1 MGWDAATI
9 ADVCEPAE
17 LRDPRQDPAGK
28 FHYVD
33 ISGIDRTC
41 KAIAEHQTL
50 SGADAPSR
58 ARKAIRKDDV
68 LVSTVRPNLNAV
80 AMVPA
85 DLDGHIASTGFC
97 VLRPNRAVIEPRY
110 LFYRTFTPEFV
121 TALTA
126 RVRGISYPAVSDKDV
141 KQVEVP
147 LPPLAEQRR
156 IVEILDRADDLR
168 RLRAEADAR
177 VNRILPSLFVRMFG
191 DPATNSMHWP
201 IKRIGE
207 MCDIVSGATPRTE
220 RPEFWGGGIPW
231 ATPKDL
237 SEHDGWSLD
246 RTARTLTGEGLA
258 SCSAAVIPEG
268 SVLLSSRAPIGLV
281 AVAGMPMCTN
291 QGFKNLVCGLDVDP
305 WYLFGWCRIRT
316 TYLQSLGRGAT
327 FKEISKRIVESI
339 ELPLPPM
346 QRQRRF
352 RSRLM
357 NLTSIHRA
365 RIQSAR
371 RIANLFRVL
380 LGRAFSGS
388 LTASW
393 REAHM
398 DEILQE
404 MEQKASRIAHSEEV
418 R

>member
-1 MGWDAATI
+1 MGWDVATI

-17 LRDPRQDPAGK
+17 LRDPRRDPAGEC
-28 FHYVD
+28 HYVD

-41 KAIAEHQTL
+41 KVIAEHQTL
-50 SGADAPSR
+50 LGVDAPSR
-58 ARKAIRKDDV
+58 ARKAIRKNDV

-85 DLDGHIASTGFC
+85 YLDGHIASTGFC
-97 VLRPNRAVIEPRY
+97 VLRPNPTFIEPRY
-110 LFYRTFTPEFV
+110 LFYRTITPGFV
-121 TALTA
+121 TALVA
-126 RVRGISYPAVSDKDV
+126 QVRGASYPAVSDRDV
-141 KQVEVP
+141 MQIEVP

-168 RLRAEADAR
+168 RLRAEADAKA
-177 VNRILPSLFVRMFG
+177 NRILPSLFVRMFG

-207 MCDIVSGATPRTE
+207 VCDVVSGATPKTE
-220 RPEFWGGGIPW
+220 RPELWGGGIPW

-237 SEHDGWSLD
+237 SELDGWSLD

-258 SCSAAVIPEG
+258 NCSAAMVPEG

-281 AVAGMPMCTN
+281 AIAGVPMCTN
-291 QGFKNLVCGLDVDP
+291 QGFKNLVCGPDVDP
-305 WYLFGWCRIRT
+305 WYLFGWCKIRT

-365 RIQSAR
+365 RVQSAR
-371 RIANLFRVL
+371 CIADLFGVL

-393 REAHM
+393 REAHL

-404 MEQKASRIAHSEEV
+404 KQQKVGGIALLEEA

>member
-41 KAIAEHQTL
+41 KAIAEHRTL

-58 ARKAIRKDDV
+58 ARKAIRKGDV

-110 LFYRTFTPEFV
+110 LFYRTLTPEFV

-156 IVEILDRADDLR
+156 IVEILDPADDLR

-177 VNRILPSLFVRMFG
+177 ANRILPSLFVRMFG

-201 IKRIGE
+201 TKRIGE
-207 MCDIVSGATPRTE
+207 VCDIVSGATPKTE

-237 SEHDGWSLD
+237 SELDGWSLD

-291 QGFKNLVCGLDVDP
+291 QGFKNLVCGPDVDP

-404 MEQKASRIAHSEEV
+404 MEQKASRIAHSEDV

>member
-1 MGWDAATI
+1 MGWNVATI

-58 ARKAIRKDDV
+58 ARKAIHKNDV

-85 DLDGHIASTGFC
+85 YLDGHIASTGFC

-110 LFYRTFTPEFV
+110 LFYRTLTPEFV
-121 TALTA
+121 TTLVAQ
-126 RVRGISYPAVSDKDV
+126 VRGANYPAVSDRDV
-141 KQVEVP
+141 MQVEVP
-147 LPPLAEQRR
+147 LPPLAEQHR

-168 RLRAEADAR
+168 RLRAEADAKA
-177 VNRILPSLFVRMFG
+177 NRILPSLFIRMFG

-207 MCDIVSGATPRTE
+207 VCDIVSGATPKTE

-237 SEHDGWSLD
+237 SELDGWSLD
-246 RTARTLTGEGLA
+246 HTARTLTGEGLA
-258 SCSAAVIPEG
+258 SCSAAMVPEG

-291 QGFKNLVCGLDVDP
+291 QGFKNLVCGSDVDP
-305 WYLFGWCRIRT
+305 WYLFGWCKIRT

-327 FKEISKRIVESI
+327 FKEVSKRIVESI

-357 NLTSIHRA
+357 NLTSIHRT

-371 RIANLFRVL
+371 RIANLFGVL
-380 LGRAFSGS
+380 LGGAFSGS

-398 DEILQE
+398 SEILQE
-404 MEQKASRIAHSEEV
+404 MEQKAGRVVHSEEV

>member
-58 ARKAIRKDDV
+58 ARKAIRKGDV

-85 DLDGHIASTGFC
+85 YLDGHIASTGFC

-110 LFYRTFTPEFV
+110 LFYRTLTPEFV

-177 VNRILPSLFVRMFG
+177 ANRILPPLFVRMFG

-207 MCDIVSGATPRTE
+207 VCDIVSGATPRTE

-237 SEHDGWSLD
+237 SELDGWSLD

-258 SCSAAVIPEG
+258 SCSAAMVPEG

-291 QGFKNLVCGLDVDP
+291 QGFKNLVCGPDVDP

-380 LGRAFSGS
+380 LGKAFSGS

-404 MEQKASRIAHSEEV
+404 MEQKASRIAHSEDV

>member
-1 MGWDAATI
+1 
-9 ADVCEPAE
+9 
-17 LRDPRQDPAGK
+17 
-28 FHYVD
+28 
-33 ISGIDRTC
+33 
-41 KAIAEHQTL
+41 
-50 SGADAPSR
+50 
-58 ARKAIRKDDV
+58 
-68 LVSTVRPNLNAV
+68 
-80 AMVPA
+80 MV
-85 DLDGHIASTGFC
+85 
-97 VLRPNRAVIEPRY
+97 
-110 LFYRTFTPEFV
+110 
-121 TALTA
+121 
-126 RVRGISYPAVSDKDV
+126 
-141 KQVEVP
+141 
-147 LPPLAEQRR
+147 
-156 IVEILDRADDLR
+156 
-168 RLRAEADAR
+168 
-177 VNRILPSLFVRMFG
+177 
-191 DPATNSMHWP
+191 
-201 IKRIGE
+201 
-207 MCDIVSGATPRTE
+207 
-220 RPEFWGGGIPW
+220 
-231 ATPKDL
+231 
-237 SEHDGWSLD
+237 
-246 RTARTLTGEGLA
+246 
-258 SCSAAVIPEG
+258 PEG

-291 QGFKNLVCGLDVDP
+291 QGFKNLVCGPDVDP
-305 WYLFGWCRIRT
+305 WYLFGWCKIRT

-352 RSRLM
+352 RSRLT

-404 MEQKASRIAHSEEV
+404 MERKASRTAHSEEV

>member
-58 ARKAIRKDDV
+58 ARKAIRKGDV

-85 DLDGHIASTGFC
+85 YLDGHIASTGFC

-110 LFYRTFTPEFV
+110 LFYRTLTPEFV

-177 VNRILPSLFVRMFG
+177 ADRILPSLFVRMFG

-207 MCDIVSGATPRTE
+207 VCDIVSGATPRTE

-237 SEHDGWSLD
+237 SELDGWSLD

-258 SCSAAVIPEG
+258 SCSAAMVPEG

-291 QGFKNLVCGLDVDP
+291 QGFKNLVCGPDVDP

-357 NLTSIHRA
+357 NLTSVHRA

>member
-1 MGWDAATI
+1 MGRNVATI

-17 LRDPRQDPAGK
+17 LCDPRRDPASE

-50 SGADAPSR
+50 SGANAPSR
-58 ARKAIRKDDV
+58 ARKAIRKGDI

-85 DLDGHIASTGFC
+85 CLDGHIASTGFC
-97 VLRPNRAVIEPRY
+97 VLRPDCAVVEPRY
-110 LFYRTFTPEFV
+110 LFYRTITPGFV
-121 TALTA
+121 AALTA
-126 RVRGISYPAVSDKDV
+126 QVRGASYPAVSDKDV
-141 KQVEVP
+141 RQVEVL

-156 IVEILDRADDLR
+156 IVEILDQADNLR
-168 RLRAEADAR
+168 RLRAEADAKAD
-177 VNRILPSLFVRMFG
+177 RILPSLFVRMFG
-191 DPATNSMHWP
+191 DPATNPMQWP
-201 IKRIGE
+201 VKRISE
-207 MCDIVSGATPRTE
+207 MCDVVSGATPRTE

-237 SEHDGWSLD
+237 SELDGWSLD
-246 RTARTLTGEGLA
+246 HTARTLTEEGLA
-258 SCSAAVIPEG
+258 SCSAAMVPES

-281 AVAGMPMCTN
+281 AVAGVPMCTN
-291 QGFKNLVCGLDVDP
+291 QGFKNLICGPDVDP
-305 WYLFGWCRIRT
+305 WYLFGWCKIRT

-346 QRQRRF
+346 QRQHRF

-365 RIQSAR
+365 RIQSAQ
-371 RIANLFRVL
+371 RIADLFGVL

-388 LTASW
+388 LTASR
-393 REAHM
+393 REAHK

-404 MEQKASRIAHSEEV
+404 MEQKASRIAHSDEC

>member
-17 LRDPRQDPAGK
+17 LRDPRQDPAGE

-41 KAIAEHQTL
+41 KAIAEHRTL

-58 ARKAIRKDDV
+58 ARKAIRKGDV

-85 DLDGHIASTGFC
+85 YLDGHIASTGFC

-110 LFYRTFTPEFV
+110 LFYRTLTPEFV

-177 VNRILPSLFVRMFG
+177 ADRILPSLFVRMFG

-207 MCDIVSGATPRTE
+207 VCDIVSGATPRTE

-237 SEHDGWSLD
+237 SELDGWSLD

-291 QGFKNLVCGLDVDP
+291 QGFKNLVCGPDVDP
-305 WYLFGWCRIRT
+305 WYLFGWCRICT

-380 LGRAFSGS
+380 LGGAFSGS

-404 MEQKASRIAHSEEV
+404 MEQKASRIAHSEDV